1 MNDLAKRD
9 GEARRSASA
18 RRYLPLAPA
27 LCVGVTLSVLVFMMV
42 RGWEQKLMKAE
53 FEDRAGD
60 FHVRGGIHAVITAL
74 YQPDEQA

>member
-9 GEARRSASA
+9 GEARRLAWP
-18 RRYLPLAPA
+18 RRYLPLALA
-27 LCVGVTLSVLVFMMV
+27 LCVGVMLSVVAFMMV
-42 RGWEQKLMKAE
+42 RGWEQKLIKAE

-60 FHVRGGIHAVITAL
+60 FYVRGGIHTAINAL